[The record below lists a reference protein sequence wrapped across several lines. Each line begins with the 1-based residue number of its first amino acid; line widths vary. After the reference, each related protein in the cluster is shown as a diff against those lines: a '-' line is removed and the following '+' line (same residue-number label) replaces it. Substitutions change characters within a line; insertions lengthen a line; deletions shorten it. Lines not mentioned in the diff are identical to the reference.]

1 MSENKGNMELWNS
14 VCETDPAI
22 TKLFGDKHKM
32 TSICAQSQ
40 IKTATELWG
49 PMGQAWGV
57 KDEKYEI
64 LGAYCIYTAA
74 LFYPTGSLLIH
85 ADIEIIFSSGEKQ
98 KGRYNDDF
106 TKKIATDA
114 LTKGLSRLGFNS
126 DIFEGKFDDNKYV
139 AEQRAKHAQKGSG
152 KVTTTE
158 TTKPPPP
165 VTEEKKKVDEPP
177 KATGRFRQHIVAD
190 IVSVLT
196 DKVFTDEERTGIKVE
211 ISLRKSNIALE
222 ALLATWQSEQNKRI
236 EDFEDDNPMP
246 AEEEKAIEEATA
258 SLFPEEEKA
267 IQEKAD
273 REAIETPDIF

>member
-139 AEQRAKHAQKGSG
+139 AEQRAKYAQKG
-152 KVTTTE
+152 KV
-158 TTKPPPP
+158 TTKPPPTS
-165 VTEEKKKVDEPP
+165 TEEKKKVDEPP
-177 KATGRFRQHIVAD
+177 QATGRFRQHIVAD

-196 DKVFTDEERTGIKVE
+196 DKVFTDEERTAIKVE

-222 ALLATWQSEQNKRI
+222 ALLAIWQSEQNKRI
-236 EDFEDDNPMP
+236 EDFKDDIPGEPPKKEDESELDKDIGPS
-246 AEEEKAIEEATA
+246 EEEKEASQEA
-258 SLFPEEEKA
+258 GKA
-267 IQEKAD
+267 KGLD
-273 REAIETPDIF
+273 LDIF